1 MFRAGVVVVALIMAL
16 PVALKARAD
25 SSTQL
30 IAMWDSDHDKTLDLA
45 EVNKAAAAEFDKLD
59 VDHDDTLDMRELG
72 HRITRAEFLAADKD
86 RDGTLDKEEYE
97 AIVTERFHA
106 TNRDNDTTIEAKEL
120 RTRAGRR
127 LLALLM

>member
-1 MFRAGVVVVALIMAL
+1 MFRTRVVVVALIMAL
-16 PVALKARAD
+16 PLALEARAD

-59 VDHDDTLDMRELG
+59 VDHDGTLDMRELG

-106 TNRDNDTTIEAKEL
+106 ANRDNDTTIEAKEL

>member
-1 MFRAGVVVVALIMAL
+1 M
-16 PVALKARAD
+16 
-25 SSTQL
+25 
-30 IAMWDSDHDKTLDLA
+30 
-45 EVNKAAAAEFDKLD
+45 
-59 VDHDDTLDMRELG
+59 
-72 HRITRAEFLAADKD
+72 TRAEFLAADKD